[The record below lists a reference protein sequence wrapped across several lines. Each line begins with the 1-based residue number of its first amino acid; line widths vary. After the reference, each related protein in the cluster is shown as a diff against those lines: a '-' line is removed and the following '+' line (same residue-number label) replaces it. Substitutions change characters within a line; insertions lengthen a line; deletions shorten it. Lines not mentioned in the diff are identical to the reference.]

1 MDMLNS
7 PVTLKVWAGYFESE
21 GDGPAENSLDII
33 ILPANITRIGI
44 PLDLNPQTCNVNSD
58 EGTDLYK
65 GEAIQGKNIGFGV
78 KKPDL
83 QFPILIQRNT
93 P

>member
-1 MDMLNS
+1 MMIREAPLRFDPDRS
-7 PVTLKVWAGYFESE
+7 GGRQP
-21 GDGPAENSLDII
+21 ENTLDIM
-33 ILPANITRIGI
+33 ILPANMMTIGT
-44 PLDLNPQTCNVNSD
+44 PLELNTQTCKVNPD

-65 GEAIQGKNIGFGV
+65 GEAIQAKNIGFGV

-93 P
+93 R